1 MPRII
6 DGYREVRRHSS
17 RNPGLLF
24 WFVVVSAAEET
35 AEESADTRK
44 DFADS
49 FSGFNDTV
57 LNGLGKPE
65 SVERTERV
73 RGGAGD
79 EGFLECVLTGRIC
92 QDQALRVDANKF
104 DTRRF
109 REIHLVWIGRIQLCG
124 LHHELGPD
132 GQR

>member
-1 MPRII
+1 M
-6 DGYREVRRHSS
+6 RRPTVSLALLL
-17 RNPGLLF
+17 GLL
-24 WFVVVSAAEET
+24 VVAAAEE
-35 AEESADTRK
+35 APKESADARN
-44 DFADS
+44 DFAGS

-57 LNGLGKPE
+57 LNGVLKAE
-65 SVERTERV
+65 TVERTERV

-79 EGFLECVLTGRIC
+79 EGFLECFLTGRIC

-109 REIHLVWIGRIQLCG
+109 REIHPVWIGRIQLCG